1 MPGMSAVRPMPN
13 CHIIAGAPGSSKCH
27 MRIIYKEVRI
37 KMDLLDSIKDALG
50 MDDDSEKAVAETP
63 VEPISL
69 GPSAPAASGE
79 KEDLFD
85 TVEAGLGGF
94 EKLARK
100 IPGYGGYKEKELRR
114 EADKLLRM
122 QVAGKFDDQR
132 KRLSELQNEL
142 ISQAQIG
149 FLDDLERAA
158 MKLQLLID
166 RLKTASYG
174 YAGLFD
180 AVKVKEEGLDA
191 LYDFD
196 NRMLDFVGEVASDV
210 DQVSSAITAKEGIG
224 EAIANLVD
232 TVDQANLTF
241 GHREEAILQ
250 AGTY

>member
-1 MPGMSAVRPMPN
+1 
-13 CHIIAGAPGSSKCH
+13 
-27 MRIIYKEVRI
+27 
-37 KMDLLDSIKDALG
+37 MDLLDSMKDRLG
-50 MDDDSEKAVAETP
+50 MEDDSDQTTEETS
-63 VEPISL
+63 VKPINPGL
-69 GPSAPAASGE
+69 GAPAASEE
-79 KEDLFD
+79 KEDLLD

-122 QVAGKFDDQR
+122 QVAGKLDEQR
-132 KRLSELQNEL
+132 KRLSELQNQL
-142 ISQAQIG
+142 ISQAQIE

-166 RLKTASYG
+166 RVKSASYG

-180 AVKVKEEGLDA
+180 AVKVKEEQLDA

-196 NRMLDFVGEVASDV
+196 NQMLDFVGEIASNL
-210 DQVSSAITAKEGIG
+210 DQVSSAIAAREGIR
-224 EAIANLVD
+224 EAIADLVGTAD
-232 TVDQANLTF
+232 EANLTF

-250 AGTY
+250 ARTH